1 MIWLLLLPVWCLA
14 LVSLV
19 ALCRAG
25 HLEDVARGFV
35 EDRDPL
41 LSGTGAWEAALVRR

>member
-1 MIWLLLLPVWCLA
+1 MIWLLLVPLWCVA
-14 LVSLV
+14 LVSVV

-35 EDRDPL
+35 DDHVLALDRPRVTVLPL
-41 LSGTGAWEAALVRR
+41 AR

>member
-1 MIWLLLLPVWCLA
+1 MIWLLLLPMWSVVLLA
-14 LVSLV
+14 LV

-35 EDRDPL
+35 DRP
-41 LSGTGAWEAALVRR
+41 